1 MDNLLNHKRGGSID
15 AAERS
20 GLSYELIVS
29 ILDGWIASYESGT
42 QLDDHTMFA
51 LGYWISEL
59 GIPARVPATLL
70 TELAML
76 GYLTGGRYANGEI
89 RYTRLD

>member
-20 GLSYELIVS
+20 GLSYEKIVS

-51 LGYWISEL
+51 LGYWIKTLRLS
-59 GIPARVPATLL
+59 AQVPPILL

-76 GYLTGGRYANGEI
+76 GYLTGGRYAA
-89 RYTRLD
+89 T